1 MVTGMGIGI
10 QQTWVNFS
18 VEISKSPFLIYKN
31 EDILMVSTSQSWR
44 GESQGA
50 FELALDIFIIEP
62 YRPIDHK
69 HIQQLDMKIISDC
82 IHRLSK

>member
-1 MVTGMGIGI
+1 
-10 QQTWVNFS
+10 
-18 VEISKSPFLIYKN
+18 
-31 EDILMVSTSQSWR
+31 MVSTSQSWR